1 MPAAFPRWTAVA
13 ALLAVFGTLPV
24 VRAQPA
30 SGTYGVEL
38 RGAGDGS
45 RVEARV
51 GPDTS
56 QAETRRT
63 ALVVPRSPQPFT
75 VKWSAREVSVTIGG
89 QSVRYPATW
98 RIGNA
103 VRISARGSVRASI
116 AVVGGRRVD
125 KIIAGTPTADGKSE
139 LIVSGAYLTK
149 SWTLDGAID
158 WPDEP
163 TPADALTITSATQ
176 DASTSSTDPKDRKS
190 FTGGVADSSLFVF
203 PEGQQ
208 LTRTVR
214 GTSRTWTG
222 NVSKNWSDAGNWN
235 PAGVPTIGDVLT
247 FASGSNQTTL
257 NNDLSPSPPL
267 GGVIVTNGNYQIQ
280 GNGLTLASDSQS
292 QIERD
297 FKVDTLLGGGVI
309 TILNQ
314 TSFVVGS
321 QGQSTPVTPTTF
333 SGRITGSKAIFEKDG
348 PGAFTFTGDA
358 SGVQETRVTQGN
370 FDLVGGSL
378 STVFVTGPNETFA
391 MSNNAH
397 VGFLNVRNNG
407 EIGDPLAGV
416 AMTGDIQ
423 MEDMSYV
430 QTISANGGM
439 KLVATG
445 TVKLSFNG
453 NSVLTIISGNYTP
466 PPGSVFIMVQNDGT
480 DAVDGVFRAG
490 NGLKLE
496 EGAIITIG
504 GAPFRLS
511 YRCNAEASPAR
522 CANPGD
528 GNDIGLVSTQIA
540 TPPPD
545 LTITKTHTG
554 NFTQGQTGATYT
566 VTVTNSGN
574 GPTTGVVT
582 VTDSLPSGL
591 TPRRSPGRVGV
602 ARCRH

>member
-1 MPAAFPRWTAVA
+1 M
-13 ALLAVFGTLPV
+13 
-24 VRAQPA
+24 
-30 SGTYGVEL
+30 
-38 RGAGDGS
+38 
-45 RVEARV
+45 
-51 GPDTS
+51 
-56 QAETRRT
+56 
-63 ALVVPRSPQPFT
+63 
-75 VKWSAREVSVTIGG
+75 
-89 QSVRYPATW
+89 
-98 RIGNA
+98 
-103 VRISARGSVRASI
+103 
-116 AVVGGRRVD
+116 
-125 KIIAGTPTADGKSE
+125 
-139 LIVSGAYLTK
+139 
-149 SWTLDGAID
+149 
-158 WPDEP
+158 
-163 TPADALTITSATQ
+163 
-176 DASTSSTDPKDRKS
+176 
-190 FTGGVADSSLFVF
+190 
-203 PEGQQ
+203 
-208 LTRTVR
+208 
-214 GTSRTWTG
+214 
-222 NVSKNWSDAGNWN
+222 
-235 PAGVPTIGDVLT
+235 PTIGDVLT

-466 PPGSVFIMVQNDGT
+466 PPGSVIIMVQNDGT

-554 NFTQGQTGATYT
+554 NFTQGQTRRDLHDHGDQLRERADDGRDHGHRHPAQRTH
-566 VTVTNSGN
+566 GHDALRD
-574 GPTTGVVT
+574 GLGLHVVD
-582 VTDSLPSGL
+582 TDVHARRR
-591 TPRRSPGRVGV
+591 PRRERQFSTADADGHGREQR
-602 ARCRH
+602 ARERHQHGDGLGRRRDQYRRTTRRRT